1 MPASQ
6 AVVVTAVI
14 AEVSAMHR
22 KNHRNNK
29 DRKSAE
35 KCRMDKHNDV
45 GRVNCKEYPPV
56 KNNYQQV
63 KNMKKV
69 VDILVSLR

>member
-6 AVVVTAVI
+6 AVAGIAVTV
-14 AEVSAMHR
+14 EVSVMHR
-22 KNHRNNK
+22 KNTEIEQTSGVIH
-29 DRKSAE
+29 
-35 KCRMDKHNDV
+35 
-45 GRVNCKEYPPV
+45 KEYRPV

-69 VDILVSLR
+69 VDFLVSLR

>member
-6 AVVVTAVI
+6 AVAGIAVTV
-14 AEVSAMHR
+14 EVSVMHR
-22 KNHRNNK
+22 KKHRNRANK
-29 DRKSAE
+29 QGIR
-35 KCRMDKHNDV
+35 
-45 GRVNCKEYPPV
+45 KEYLPV
-56 KNNYQQV
+56 KNIYQQV